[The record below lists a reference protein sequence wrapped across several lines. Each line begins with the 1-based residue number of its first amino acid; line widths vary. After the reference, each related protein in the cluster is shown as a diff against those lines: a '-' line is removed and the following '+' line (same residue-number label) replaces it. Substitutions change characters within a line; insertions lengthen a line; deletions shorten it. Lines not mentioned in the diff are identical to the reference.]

1 MSIFNFFEIQNE
13 GKDRWVLLKLL
24 GSKEFMTL
32 ASEIKFFF
40 DFEINREIY
49 YEKGIKLWPFFVNQ

>member
-49 YEKGIKLWPFFVNQ
+49 YEKGIKL